1 VFLNGLS
8 GQCFW
13 LRFYVT
19 GKYGDLLDFVVIIV
33 LILYTYDFRDIYSS
47 KKMNAER
54 PYRAFGYP
62 FLPAFYIVV
71 ATAICIC
78 HCIHKT
84 STSGWGVVIM
94 LLGIPV
100 YYLVKKKE

>member
-1 VFLNGLS
+1 MP
-8 GQCFW
+8 
-13 LRFYVT
+13 
-19 GKYGDLLDFVVIIV
+19 D
-33 LILYTYDFRDIYSS
+33 
-47 KKMNAER
+47 AER

-71 ATAICIC
+71 ATAICIALLYT
-78 HCIHKT
+78 KT

>member
-1 VFLNGLS
+1 MVYLGSVFWTSVL
-8 GQCFW
+8 C
-13 LRFYVT
+13 Y

-62 FLPAFYIVV
+62 FYL
-71 ATAICIC
+71 
-78 HCIHKT
+78 H
-84 STSGWGVVIM
+84 ST
-94 LLGIPV
+94 
-100 YYLVKKKE
+100 

>member
-1 VFLNGLS
+1 MP
-8 GQCFW
+8 
-13 LRFYVT
+13 
-19 GKYGDLLDFVVIIV
+19 D
-33 LILYTYDFRDIYSS
+33 
-47 KKMNAER
+47 AER

-71 ATAICIC
+71 ATAMYSLLYT
-78 HCIHKT
+78 KT

>member
-1 VFLNGLS
+1 
-8 GQCFW
+8 
-13 LRFYVT
+13 
-19 GKYGDLLDFVVIIV
+19 LDFVVIIV
-33 LILYTYDFRDIYSS
+33 LIFYTYDFRDIYSS
-47 KKMNAER
+47 KNANAER

-71 ATAICIC
+71 ATAICIALLYT
-78 HCIHKT
+78 KT

>member
-8 GQCFW
+8 GHSVFG
-13 LRFYVT
+13 FGFMSY

-47 KKMNAER
+47 KKMPDAER

-62 FLPAFYIVV
+62 FYL
-71 ATAICIC
+71 
-78 HCIHKT
+78 H
-84 STSGWGVVIM
+84 ST
-94 LLGIPV
+94 
-100 YYLVKKKE
+100 